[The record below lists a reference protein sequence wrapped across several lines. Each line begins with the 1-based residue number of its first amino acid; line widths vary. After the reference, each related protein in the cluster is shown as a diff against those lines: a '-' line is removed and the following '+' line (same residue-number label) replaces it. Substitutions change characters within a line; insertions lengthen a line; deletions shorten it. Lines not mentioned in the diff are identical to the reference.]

1 MLTSSPTIPS
11 VSRKSLWASRIMRSV
26 VVLFLLL
33 DSGIH
38 IAVPAPVV
46 QAMNQLG
53 FPLGVTVGIGA
64 VELICTVLYVIP
76 ATSILGAILLTGH
89 LGGAVAAHVRVGNP
103 VFESY
108 VFPALV
114 GALLWGGLL
123 LIEPRLRAL
132 VPVRSFPGDQ
142 G

>member
-1 MLTSSPTIPS
+1 
-11 VSRKSLWASRIMRSV
+11 
-26 VVLFLLL
+26 
-33 DSGIH
+33 
-38 IAVPAPVV
+38 
-46 QAMNQLG
+46 MNQLG
-53 FPLGVTVGIGA
+53 FPLGVTVAIGV

-108 VFPALV
+108 VFPFLV

-123 LIEPRLRAL
+123 LVEPRLRTL
-132 VPVRSFPGDQ
+132 VPIRTRTATPG
-142 G
+142 

>member
-1 MLTSSPTIPS
+1 MLTSSPQT
-11 VSRKSLWASRIMRSV
+11 VSRTSNRSLWTARAMRGL

-38 IAVPAPVV
+38 LAMPPQVV

-53 FPLGVTVGIGA
+53 FPLDVTVLIGA
-64 VELICTVLYVIP
+64 IELACTVLYVIP

-89 LGGAVAAHVRVGNP
+89 LGGAVAAHLRVGNP
-103 VFESY
+103 IFESY
-108 VFPALV
+108 VFPVLV

-123 LIEPRLRAL
+123 LSEPRLRAL
-132 VPVRSFPGDQ
+132 MPLRRAS
-142 G
+142 

>member
-1 MLTSSPTIPS
+1 MLTASQTIPS
-11 VSRKSLWASRIMRSV
+11 VSPKSLWTSRVMRGL

-38 IAVPAPVV
+38 LAMPPQVV

-53 FPLGVTVGIGA
+53 FPLTVTGVIGGI
-64 VELICTVLYVIP
+64 ELACTVLYVIP
-76 ATSILGAILLTGH
+76 ATSILGAVLLPGH
-89 LGGAVAAHVRVGNP
+89 LGGAVAAHMRIGNP

-123 LIEPRLRAL
+123 LSEPRWRAL
-132 VPVRSFPGDQ
+132 IPLRR
-142 G
+142 